1 VANGKRLYEAIA
13 GLMFPPKAAVAP
25 AAVVAREGDGG
36 EKKKKKV
43 EKKKEKKVKTVSPSE
58 PLDKAI
64 EHAASFYGKRP
75 PKKRPEWL
83 AWLEGCIRVTT
94 GKLFHFH
101 LCAAH
106 QGHHSTSV
114 SPVVRPCPAEGPR
127 TGPFETEEK
136 FRRSWFCGFF
146 LRSERWTGPRGGKSA
161 LPCNQKLVDS
171 PIGFG
176 PFPVLL

>member
-1 VANGKRLYEAIA
+1 MNDFIRFSSHFAVCKFTKAPRKTHHDVWAGFLDPSGKEVVWDSGPPTTYGPHSTEVNPAFYSDACLAEDVANGKRLYEAVE
-13 GLMFPPKAAVAP
+13 GLMFPPPAAVAP
-25 AAVVAREGDGG
+25 AAVVACEGDGG

-106 QGHHSTSV
+106 QGHHS
-114 SPVVRPCPAEGPR
+114 
-127 TGPFETEEK
+127 
-136 FRRSWFCGFF
+136 
-146 LRSERWTGPRGGKSA
+146 
-161 LPCNQKLVDS
+161 
-171 PIGFG
+171 
-176 PFPVLL
+176 